1 LKNTL
6 IPKTP
11 VPGSDHRPADRVE
24 ALLYDW
30 VNLPIHAKNRKDLGK
45 RTVEYDRMLKRYPEM
60 FDFSSNWEAQYPVVV
75 TVRGV
80 LQDIWDTR
88 DARRRDWLIF
98 ELRDHYQR
106 VRTRSR
112 HGLREVLES
121 VANDD
126 NGFGLF
132 GCVPEKTMFEAAM
145 FRLQSHLVHRMLHC
159 PNPDCLAPYFFRQ
172 EIGQKSCSP
181 ECGDYLRRQSR
192 LRSYHKN
199 KGKGD

>member
-6 IPKTP
+6 TPKSPQTATHYR
-11 VPGSDHRPADRVE
+11 PGNRVE
-24 ALLYDW
+24 ALLYAW
-30 VNLPIHAKNRKDLGK
+30 VNLPLHPKNAKDLGK
-45 RTVEYDRMLKRYPEM
+45 RLAEYDRMLKRYPEI
-60 FDFSSNWEAQYPVVV
+60 FDFSSDWEAQYPVLV

-80 LQDIWDTR
+80 LQDIWDTQ

-106 VRTRSR
+106 VRTRAR
-112 HGLREVLES
+112 HGVREVLES
-121 VANDD
+121 VTNDD

-132 GCVPEKTMFEAAM
+132 GCVPEKTLFDAAI

-159 PNPDCLAPYFFRQ
+159 PNPDCMAPYFFRK

-181 ECGDYLRRQSR
+181 ECSDYLRRQSR

-199 KGKGD
+199 KGKAN